1 MEQLDSC
8 WMNLHEI
15 FYYVCV
21 CVCVFMGERE
31 EGLLKSVSKIQ
42 VWLKLHKSN
51 RHFTWR
57 LPTFV
62 ATFIENI
69 TMVAFVTKIVGVDF
83 LVSKVTN
90 LAVVTPA
97 TMVTKVTVC

>member
-8 WMNLHEI
+8 WMNFHDI
-15 FYYVCV
+15 FYCV
-21 CVCVFMGERE
+21 WEWE

-57 LPTFV
+57 LPIFV
-62 ATFIENI
+62 VTLVENI
-69 TMVAFVTKIVGVDF
+69 TVGAFVIKIAGVDF
-83 LVSKVTN
+83 LVD
-90 LAVVTPA
+90 
-97 TMVTKVTVC
+97 